1 VAQTVTTKKVTGVAQ
16 INSVQASS
24 WFTSPTVAS
33 YDSNA
38 ANTAAKLTWDSKAA
52 SNILYFLLSDTGN
65 GIDKPW
71 GFSTV
76 TDYSAGSKGKV
87 QAWHF
92 LGDKGYPADCTK
104 LLCMEKSDTIQV
116 LFYEFRD
123 RNGGTAGGAWTN
135 ADSIK
140 WDVKTFTVKGAHYL
154 ALAASTLAALAVLS
168 F

>member
-1 VAQTVTTKKVTGVAQ
+1 M
-16 INSVQASS
+16 NSVKASS
-24 WFTSPTVAS
+24 WFTSPTVAT
-33 YDSNA
+33 YDSSA
-38 ANTAAKLTWDSKAA
+38 GNTPAKLTWDSEAA
-52 SNILYFLLSDTGN
+52 SNILYFSPSSKGN

-71 GFSTV
+71 GFSSV
-76 TDYSAGSKGKV
+76 TDYAGASKGKV

-104 LLCMEKSDTIQV
+104 LLCMEKGDTIQV

-140 WDVKTFTVKGAHYL
+140 WDVKTFTVKGAHQL
-154 ALAASTLAALAVLS
+154 AVAATALAALATLT